1 MNIYSFLLFFSLW
14 VLLNIFSSLD
24 LIFFYIF
31 FEGIVIPMFFLIG
44 IWGSRRRKIYASY
57 QFFIYTLLGSIFV
70 LLVILSIYSN
80 KGSSSF
86 DFILNSYFFSNRQ
99 LIWII
104 LLFIGFGVKIPIM
117 PLHVWLPEAH
127 VEAPT
132 PGSIIL
138 ASILLKLGS
147 YAMIRLLIVLFFNI
161 SSDIIFFILILSLFG
176 FTYGSMTALSQID
189 IKKIIAYSS
198 ISHMNFSLIGLFSES
213 FLGLSG
219 IYFLMF
225 GHAITS
231 GALFLS
237 IGILYDRYKTRLIF
251 YYGSLVVFM
260 PIFAILM
267 FILILSNFG
276 FPGTINF
283 VGEFLILVGGFSYS
297 NIIIFLTSFGMVLTL
312 IYSLILYSKIFF
324 GALQINYIRFYSEC
338 TRLEFFSLIF
348 FLFFV
353 LFFGLFPSILFSYNN
368 SLYEII
374 LY

>member
-1 MNIYSFLLFFSLW
+1 MN
-14 VLLNIFSSLD
+14 NI
-24 LIFFYIF
+24 
-31 FEGIVIPMFFLIG
+31 
-44 IWGSRRRKIYASY
+44 
-57 QFFIYTLLGSIFV
+57 
-70 LLVILSIYSN
+70 SIYRFWCKSAYYA
-80 KGSSSF
+80 F
-86 DFILNSYFFSNRQ
+86 TC
-99 LIWII
+99 LIT
-104 LLFIGFGVKIPIM
+104 
-117 PLHVWLPEAH
+117 EAH

-283 VGEFLILVGGFSYS
+283 VGEFLILIGGFSYS
-297 NIIIFLTSFGMVLTL
+297 NIIIFLTSLGMVLTL
-312 IYSLILYSKIFF
+312 IYSLTLYSKIFF
-324 GALQINYIRFYSEC
+324 GILQIKFIRFYSEC

-353 LFFGLFPSILFSYNN
+353 IFFGLFPYILFSYNN

-374 LY
+374 IY